1 MSLPRVSVIVPV
13 YNGERYLAK
22 CLDSLQAQTLQDL
35 EIIVVNDGS
44 TDGSAAIIDDY
55 RSRDRR
61 FRVVD
66 KPNGGVSSSRN
77 AGLALVSGEFTAF
90 VDADDWAS
98 AEMFEILVDEAVA
111 AQADIVLC
119 TYMREYE
126 SRSVEKIFDLPE
138 RVQYSPAETRG
149 VLLCRLVGP
158 VGEGLARPEN
168 LDSLGT
174 VWGKVYRSSL
184 LREHGLQFVDLLE
197 IGTNEDGLFNMQAF
211 AVARRTIFLRK
222 ALYHYR
228 RDNPG
233 SITSAYRPRLEQQ
246 WERLFERI
254 GNFIKENSL
263 PAEFSEALSN
273 RKAICLF
280 SLARNV
286 LLDGNDRGFLSRYR
300 KIKGLLR
307 DKARAL
313 AVRKLPLSFF
323 PIHWKMFFLLAKRRM
338 TLPFYMILKAAD
350 AMI

>member
-197 IGTNEDGLFNMQAF
+197 IVKAHFFGVSGLGLKMIAKHAGFSWRDDDPGGLNSQLWFAEAVHGVTPEVRAQARTRVLEYNEDDVSATSQ
-211 AVARRTIFLRK
+211 LR
-222 ALYHYR
+222 A
-228 RDNPG
+228 
-233 SITSAYRPRLEQQ
+233 
-246 WERLFERI
+246 W
-254 GNFIKENSL
+254 
-263 PAEFSEALSN
+263 
-273 RKAICLF
+273 
-280 SLARNV
+280 
-286 LLDGNDRGFLSRYR
+286 
-300 KIKGLLR
+300 LR
-307 DKARAL
+307 AQ
-313 AVRKLPLSFF
+313 
-323 PIHWKMFFLLAKRRM
+323 
-338 TLPFYMILKAAD
+338 
-350 AMI
+350 